1 MPHLNRAGVNVWYEV
16 SGEGPVVLCTHGF
29 SLTGH
34 MWKDAVAA
42 LSDRF
47 RMVTWDIRGHGWSD
61 SPADP
66 QAYSKAL
73 ALDDMNALLDAVGAE
88 RAVLMG
94 HSLGGY
100 LSLSFHVEHPERVQ
114 GLVLV
119 GTGPGYR
126 NPEARAGWNRQA
138 EERAEFFETHGIQGY
153 ESEALHGNRHRSAQ
167 GLALAAR
174 GILAQHDGLVMEDL
188 PNIRVPTLI
197 VVGAEDTPFLG
208 AADYMAKR
216 IPDAARVVI
225 DGAGHTPNVEQP
237 RAFRQAVEGFLTA
250 RFLSG

>member
-1 MPHLNRAGVNVWYEV
+1 MPYLNRDGVNIHYEV
-16 SGEGPVVLCTHGF
+16 TGTGPVVLCTHGF

-34 MWKDAVAA
+34 MWKDTVAA
-42 LSDRF
+42 LCDRF

-61 SPADP
+61 SPDDAG
-66 QAYSKAL
+66 AYSKAL
-73 ALDDMNALLDAVGAE
+73 ALADMAALLDAVGAD

-100 LSLSFHVEHPERVQ
+100 LSLSFHVGHAARVR

-126 NPEARAGWNRQA
+126 NPEARAGWNQQA
-138 EERAEFFETHGIQGY
+138 EERARFFESHGLVGY
-153 ESEALHGNRHRSAQ
+153 ESEALHGNRHRSAR

-197 VVGAEDTPFLG
+197 VVGADDSPFLG
-208 AADYMAKR
+208 AADYMEKR
-216 IPDAARVVI
+216 IAGSRKVVI
-225 DGAGHTPNVEQP
+225 DGAGHTPNIDQP
-237 RAFRQAVEGFLTA
+237 EAFRRAVDSFLG
-250 RFLSG
+250 SIS

>member
-1 MPHLNRAGVNVWYEV
+1 MPHLNRDGVNIHYEV
-16 SGEGPVVLCTHGF
+16 TGTGPVVLCTHGF

-34 MWKDAVAA
+34 MWQAAVEA
-42 LSDRF
+42 LSDRY

-61 SPADP
+61 SPDAP
-66 QAYSKAL
+66 EAYSKAL
-73 ALDDMNALLDAVGAE
+73 TLADMAALLDAVGAE

-100 LSLSFHVEHPERVQ
+100 LSLSFHVEHAERIRA
-114 GLVLV
+114 LVLV

-126 NPEARAGWNRQA
+126 NPDARAGWNQQA
-138 EERAEFFETHGIQGY
+138 EERAQFFETRGIEGY
-153 ESEALHGNRHRSAQ
+153 ESEALHGNRHRSAR

-188 PNIRVPTLI
+188 PNIQVPTLI
-197 VVGAEDTPFLG
+197 VVGADDTPFLG

-216 IPDAARVVI
+216 IAGSRKVVVPD
-225 DGAGHTPNVEQP
+225 AGHTPNVEQP
-237 RAFRQAVEGFLTA
+237 ALFARELAAFLEGL
-250 RFLSG
+250 